1 MWVSLRVGRLFP
13 VLQVFQEC
21 GGPPKAPARSR
32 RAPAPPEEVGRLW
45 TVGVEE
51 ERPTMASG
59 NSLPRLVSGGAG
71 SAGAS
76 GWWVGT
82 LQLCPLSLL
91 VQVWELRERLGRVR
105 GFWAGLPLTVCGDP
119 RMAADITQE
128 AAPCWT
134 GTGRGR

>member
-1 MWVSLRVGRLFP
+1 M
-13 VLQVFQEC
+13 
-21 GGPPKAPARSR
+21 
-32 RAPAPPEEVGRLW
+32 
-45 TVGVEE
+45 
-51 ERPTMASG
+51 
-59 NSLPRLVSGGAG
+59 
-71 SAGAS
+71 GAS
-76 GWWVGT
+76 GWWVGM

-119 RMAADITQE
+119 RMAVDITQE